1 MNSNSNSIINHNI
14 YTFLYSILNNIFLAK
29 DSDNSKEI
37 ESHINK
43 WINKI
48 NKEIIKDKMKYIN
61 IEYTSSNFKN
71 IINFVKSQNTKYAG
85 DILEGILI
93 KIFSSIIKIR
103 KDETIEKIIFN
114 NLSNSKNIDIYN
126 WFQIEKFKPKEMQNL
141 STLLNIEA
149 SKNPYNLIRNYPI
162 INLLYEIIKLKY
174 IDFDNINN
182 NSKTDKLI
190 NKGEFKSHETM
201 KKIFNSVDL
210 NQNKIIDIDFKYNSI
225 STLISFI
232 EFEEFLENKK
242 FPIPLLRCFLLSVF
256 IYYQNEKSFLMK
268 FDKNINNDNEKL
280 SNIPFVYNLSDAVI
294 EGKYASTILS
304 PSKLS
309 NFSSIILTKNNLREL
324 GLLELSKNILFN
336 KDLKNINLKQC
347 LLKSNYLD
355 FFNFGLGIFDNYT
368 VETLDLSLNYL
379 NEESEDFLSKILSH
393 LKGLKTIN
401 LTNNNLKNGLSR
413 FFIVLKNLYRKKQI
427 ELENLILNK
436 CSLNDM
442 SFYELGE
449 LVKCKYCKI
458 KKLYLSDNLI
468 PINVQF
474 LKKLKLNKS
483 INEIH
488 INKSNIYNK
497 NIKDIEKLISN
508 TNIKI
513 IYLYK
518 NKIHD
523 FDQVLYLIN
532 INKFIKQE
540 KENFSFIDNS
550 SFTIHLDLSNN
561 DIYFKNSNHINLLN
575 KSIEQMNLFCLDL
588 SHILLGN
595 NPEKYYINP
604 NNQNYKN
611 QVDKLKNNLEKY
623 KNLYYDVKKN
633 LRYYEVDVERYKY
646 LENDEL
652 LKELDINEITNI
664 INNNNSKYPV
674 FLKQKAKEILIN
686 LQNEKNKF
694 KDNNKDIYE
703 NKIFNYFILK
713 RAENNLIQLNKKRI
727 EEKLIII

>member
-1 MNSNSNSIINHNI
+1 MNSNSNSIINRII
-14 YTFLYSILNNIFLAK
+14 YIFLYSILNNIFLAK

-141 STLLNIEA
+141 SKLLNIET
-149 SKNPYNLIRNYPI
+149 SKNLYNLIRNYPI

-210 NQNKIIDIDFKYNSI
+210 NQNKIIDLDYKYNSI

-280 SNIPFVYNLSDAVI
+280 LNIPFVYNLSDAVI
-294 EGKYASTILS
+294 EGKYASTVLS

-401 LTNNNLKNGLSR
+401 LSNNNLKNGLSR

-523 FDQVLYLIN
+523 FDQVLHLIN

-540 KENFSFIDNS
+540 KEDFSFIDNS
-550 SFTIHLDLSNN
+550 SFIIHLDLSNN

-575 KSIEQMNLFCLDL
+575 KLIEQMNLFCLDL
-588 SHILLGN
+588 SHILLGSK
-595 NPEKYYINP
+595 PEKYFINS

-686 LQNEKNKF
+686 LKKEKNIY

-703 NKIFNYFILK
+703 NKIFNFFILK
-713 RAENNLIQLNKKRI
+713 RAENNLIQLNKKRS

>member
-1 MNSNSNSIINHNI
+1 MCSNSNSIINQNI
-14 YTFLYSILNNIFLAK
+14 YLFLYSLIKNIFLAK
-29 DSDNSKEI
+29 DSDNSKKI

-61 IEYTSSNFKN
+61 IEYTSTNFKN
-71 IINFVKSQNTKYAG
+71 IINFVEIQNTKYTG

-103 KDETIEKIIFN
+103 KDVTIEKIIFN

-225 STLISFI
+225 STFISFI

-294 EGKYASTILS
+294 EGKYASTVLS

-413 FFIVLKNLYRKKQI
+413 FFILLKNLYRKKQI

-523 FDQVLYLIN
+523 FYQVLYLIN

-540 KENFSFIDNS
+540 KEDFSFIDNS

-575 KSIEQMNLFCLDL
+575 TLIEQMNLFCLDL

-595 NPEKYYINP
+595 NPEKYFINS

-623 KNLYYDVKKN
+623 KNIYYDVKKN

-664 INNNNSKYPV
+664 INNNKSKYPV
-674 FLKQKAKEILIN
+674 FLIS
-686 LQNEKNKF
+686 
-694 KDNNKDIYE
+694 
-703 NKIFNYFILK
+703 
-713 RAENNLIQLNKKRI
+713 
-727 EEKLIII
+727 

>member
-14 YTFLYSILNNIFLAK
+14 YIFLYSILNNIFLAK
-29 DSDNSKEI
+29 DSDNSKKI

-61 IEYTSSNFKN
+61 IEYTSTNFKN
-71 IINFVKSQNTKYAG
+71 IINFVETQKTKYTG

-190 NKGEFKSHETM
+190 NKGEFKSH
-201 KKIFNSVDL
+201 
-210 NQNKIIDIDFKYNSI
+210 
-225 STLISFI
+225 
-232 EFEEFLENKK
+232 
-242 FPIPLLRCFLLSVF
+242 
-256 IYYQNEKSFLMK
+256 QNEKSFLMK

-294 EGKYASTILS
+294 EGKYASTVLS

-401 LTNNNLKNGLSR
+401 LS
-413 FFIVLKNLYRKKQI
+413 
-427 ELENLILNK
+427 
-436 CSLNDM
+436 
-442 SFYELGE
+442 
-449 LVKCKYCKI
+449 KI
-458 KKLYLSDNLI
+458 S
-468 PINVQF
+468 
-474 LKKLKLNKS
+474 
-483 INEIH
+483 
-488 INKSNIYNK
+488 
-497 NIKDIEKLISN
+497 
-508 TNIKI
+508 
-513 IYLYK
+513 
-518 NKIHD
+518 
-523 FDQVLYLIN
+523 
-532 INKFIKQE
+532 
-540 KENFSFIDNS
+540 
-550 SFTIHLDLSNN
+550 
-561 DIYFKNSNHINLLN
+561 
-575 KSIEQMNLFCLDL
+575 
-588 SHILLGN
+588 
-595 NPEKYYINP
+595 
-604 NNQNYKN
+604 
-611 QVDKLKNNLEKY
+611 
-623 KNLYYDVKKN
+623 
-633 LRYYEVDVERYKY
+633 
-646 LENDEL
+646 
-652 LKELDINEITNI
+652 
-664 INNNNSKYPV
+664 
-674 FLKQKAKEILIN
+674 
-686 LQNEKNKF
+686 
-694 KDNNKDIYE
+694 
-703 NKIFNYFILK
+703 
-713 RAENNLIQLNKKRI
+713 
-727 EEKLIII
+727 

>member
-61 IEYTSSNFKN
+61 IEYTSTNFKN
-71 IINFVKSQNTKYAG
+71 IINFVETQNTKYTG

-141 STLLNIEA
+141 SKLLNIET
-149 SKNPYNLIRNYPI
+149 SKNLYNLIRNYPI

-294 EGKYASTILS
+294 EGKYASTVLS

-436 CSLNDM
+436 CSLNNM

-468 PINVQF
+468 PINLHF

-633 LRYYEVDVERYKY
+633 LRYYEVDVERYK
-646 LENDEL
+646 
-652 LKELDINEITNI
+652 
-664 INNNNSKYPV
+664 
-674 FLKQKAKEILIN
+674 
-686 LQNEKNKF
+686 
-694 KDNNKDIYE
+694 
-703 NKIFNYFILK
+703 
-713 RAENNLIQLNKKRI
+713 
-727 EEKLIII
+727 